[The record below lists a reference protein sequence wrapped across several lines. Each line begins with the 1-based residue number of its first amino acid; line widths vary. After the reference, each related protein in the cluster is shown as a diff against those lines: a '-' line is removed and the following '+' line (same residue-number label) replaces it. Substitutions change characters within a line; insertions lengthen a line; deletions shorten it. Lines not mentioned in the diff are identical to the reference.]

1 MARERLISIRE
12 AAAVAGVDVELLRRE
27 IEGGSLKGEKKNGWF
42 FDEWFVHSSEIEG
55 LKARKKSRH
64 HSKSQTTTPQPK
76 TSLALPPTP
85 PLESFWQEV
94 DSPLPDQS
102 EGPSNPEG
110 AADWREEYKNVTK
123 RVAEEL
129 MRPLLERLEVQTIA
143 LQEKDALIE
152 SQRQQLLLLP
162 DYQLREEQN
171 RQALATK
178 EKQLDLFETKL
189 DLLEEKFT
197 IESALLKSDLAE
209 KEALVSEKV
218 QETNELTELIS
229 LKDCEQAILKA
240 QLIEMENL
248 IEDLRQPWWKKLF
261 SK

>member
-55 LKARKKSRH
+55 LKARKKSRP
-64 HSKSQTTTPQPK
+64 HSKGQTTTPQPK
-76 TSLALPPTP
+76 TSLAPLTTP

-94 DSPLPDQS
+94 EQPGQS
-102 EGPSNPEG
+102 EQAKAEG
-110 AADWREEYKNVTK
+110 HSDWRQEYKNVTK

-129 MRPLLERLEVQTIA
+129 MRPLLERLELQTIA

-152 SQRQQLLLLP
+152 SQRQQMLLLP

-197 IESALLKSDLAE
+197 VETALLKSDLLE
-209 KEALVSEKV
+209 KDALVSEKV
-218 QETNELTELIS
+218 QETNALAELIS
-229 LKDCEQAILKA
+229 LKDCEQAMLKA
-240 QLIEMENL
+240 QLLEMEGL